1 MGNLSLLQGIL
12 PIQGSNPGLLHCRQ
26 MLYQLS
32 HKGGPGKI
40 KGKRKRG
47 LQRVRWLDAITDSM
61 DMKVKVKS
69 LSRVRL
75 FVTPWSVA
83 YQAPPSMGFSG
94 QEYWSGLPF
103 SSPGDFP
110 DPGIEPGSPAF
121 QADALTSEPPG
132 KPKRSYEVL

>member
-1 MGNLSLLQGIL
+1 MLTVISNAVHHQKDHIAFIPYREHAWNSLSAKLR
-12 PIQGSNPGLLHCRQ
+12 SVVN
-26 MLYQLS
+26 
-32 HKGGPGKI
+32 
-40 KGKRKRG
+40 
-47 LQRVRWLDAITDSM
+47 
-61 DMKVKVKS
+61 VKS

-132 KPKRSYEVL
+132 KPQSHFEK